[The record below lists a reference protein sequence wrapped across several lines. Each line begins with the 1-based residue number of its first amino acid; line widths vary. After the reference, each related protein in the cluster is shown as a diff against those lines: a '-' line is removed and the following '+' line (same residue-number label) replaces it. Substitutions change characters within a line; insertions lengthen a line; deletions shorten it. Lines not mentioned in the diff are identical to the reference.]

1 MLTAE
6 RFPSW
11 VVFTGAVLAASL
23 ALGAIIGSRQLSF
36 QLLLVI
42 AFVSLLLVILAAG
55 KRSLE
60 FGLVIWVAL
69 FVLGYRTIQ
78 LTPFFRLHP
87 LVILIFFLGVLFIIQ
102 PRLPDMPKLQ
112 LSAFIQTLLFVGLLF
127 WVNGWLQGLLR
138 GRRWDLM
145 ITEALNFLLLPII
158 FGMVWAAT
166 RQPSMWKTLMR
177 TFFGVGVLISAVG
190 TLEYAFPEL
199 GRFTLAGLI
208 QTDQLIYTAGI
219 TGFQRATFAF
229 WGAPAAAFICLL
241 TLPMVIPCLRW
252 ARNPLAKAVVLG
264 GFILHLIAIYIS
276 GYRSLWML
284 TSMLIVVALLSR
296 RNLVVITF
304 GALLVAFGISLVPEQ
319 GQERFI
325 HSVEVLQGNAWDGSI
340 ETREQRFIT
349 TLEIAFRSPLG
360 VGWGGTGWSHSDFA
374 QVAGNLGLAAG
385 AAFLGW
391 YLLTLL
397 RVWRVQQQ
405 NVADPLLLG
414 LLCSLLAVGGV
425 LLLQGVQV
433 LPQLA
438 LPCWFVWAAAHHY
451 AKQAKDKRYA
461 A

>member
-11 VVFTGAVLAASL
+11 AIFTGAVLAASL
-23 ALGAIIGSRQLSF
+23 ALGTIIGSRQLNF
-36 QLLLVI
+36 QVLLVI
-42 AFVSLLLVILAAG
+42 AFISLLLVIVAAG
-55 KRSLE
+55 GRSLE
-60 FGLVIWVAL
+60 LGLVIWVAL

-87 LVILIFFLGVLFIIQ
+87 LVVLIFFLGVLFIIQ
-102 PRLPDMPKLQ
+102 PRLPAVPRLQ
-112 LSAFIQTLLFVGLLF
+112 LSASIQTLLFIGLIF

-158 FGMVWAAT
+158 FGMVWIVT
-166 RQPSMWKTLMR
+166 RSPSMWKTLIR
-177 TFFGVGVLISAVG
+177 TFFGAGAVISALG

-199 GRFTLAGLI
+199 GRFTIAGLI

-252 ARNPLAKAVVLG
+252 ARNPLAKAGVLG
-264 GFILHLIAIYIS
+264 GFALHLIAIYIS
-276 GYRSLWML
+276 GYRSLWLL
-284 TSMLIVVALLSR
+284 TGVILVVALLSR
-296 RNLVVITF
+296 RNLIVMTF
-304 GALLVAFGISLVPEQ
+304 GALLIALGISLVPEQ
-319 GQERFI
+319 GQERFV

-340 ETREQRFIT
+340 ETREQRLIT
-349 TLEIAFRSPLG
+349 TLGVALSFPLG
-360 VGWGGTGWSHSDFA
+360 VGWGGTGWSHSDFV

-385 AAFLGW
+385 VAFLGW
-391 YLLTLL
+391 YLLTLF

-405 NVADPLLLG
+405 NVTDPLLLG

>member
-11 VVFTGAVLAASL
+11 AIFTGAVLAASL
-23 ALGAIIGSRQLSF
+23 ALGTIIGSRQLNF

-42 AFVSLLLVILAAG
+42 AFVSLLLIILAAG
-55 KRSLE
+55 RRSLAL
-60 FGLVIWVAL
+60 GMVIWVAL

-78 LTPFFRLHP
+78 FTTFFRLHP
-87 LVILIFFLGVLFIIQ
+87 LVVLIFFLGILFIIQ
-102 PRLPDMPKLQ
+102 PRLPDIPKLQ
-112 LSAFIQTLLFVGLLF
+112 LSVSIQTLLFIGLIL

-145 ITEALNFLLLPII
+145 ITEALNFLLLPMV
-158 FGMVWAAT
+158 FGMVWIVT
-166 RQPSMWKTLMR
+166 RQPTMWKALIR
-177 TFFGVGVLISAVG
+177 TFFGVGSLISALG

-199 GRFTLAGLI
+199 GRFTIAGLI
-208 QTDQLIYTAGI
+208 QIDQLVYTAGV

-252 ARNPLAKAVVLG
+252 AKNPLAQAAVLG

-276 GYRSLWML
+276 GYRSLWL
-284 TSMLIVVALLSR
+284 LLGLILAVALLSR
-296 RNLVVITF
+296 RNLIVMTF
-304 GALLVAFGISLVPEQ
+304 GALLVALGISLVPEQ
-319 GQERFI
+319 GQERFV
-325 HSVEVLQGNAWDGSI
+325 HSVEVLQGTAWDGSI
-340 ETREQRFIT
+340 ETREQRIVT
-349 TLEIAFRSPLG
+349 TLQVAFRFPLG

-374 QVAGNLGLAAG
+374 QVAGNLGLVAG
-385 AAFLGW
+385 VAFLGW

-397 RVWRVQQQ
+397 RVWRMQQQ
-405 NVADPLLLG
+405 NVTDPLLLG

-451 AKQAKDKRYA
+451 AKQSRDKHYA